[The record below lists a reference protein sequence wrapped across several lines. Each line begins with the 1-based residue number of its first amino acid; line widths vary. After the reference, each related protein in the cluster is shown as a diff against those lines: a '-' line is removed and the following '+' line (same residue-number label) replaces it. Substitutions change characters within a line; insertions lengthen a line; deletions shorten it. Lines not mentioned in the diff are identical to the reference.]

1 MELAKGIIIP
11 VIADF
16 VLSPDVF
23 YGDELTGIYF
33 RTEDEQFGR
42 ITFENLDALKV
53 CRGENLPF
61 LSDWKEGQEF
71 PWVYKGREF

>member
-1 MELAKGIIIP
+1 MELAKGIIAP
-11 VIADF
+11 VITDF

-33 RTEDEQFGR
+33 QTQDEQFGR
-42 ITFENLDALKV
+42 ITFENLDALKI

-61 LSDWKEGQEF
+61 QTI
-71 PWVYKGREF
+71 